1 MAWICDLANLIEVHR
16 EMDWEDVL
24 RQAGEMRIERMV
36 LLGLF
41 LARDLTGVGLPE
53 RVIRKFETDPGI
65 MKFVS
70 RIYGRIFQNTFPSDG
85 FFESL
90 SFTLGL
96 RVRLADKVRYCIDL
110 GLTPTVGD
118 WQYVSLPDSLFPLY
132 YLIRPFRLAL
142 TYGPTLFKKIIKG
155 NR

>member
-1 MAWICDLANLIEVHR
+1 
-16 EMDWEDVL
+16 
-24 RQAGEMRIERMV
+24 MV
-36 LLGLF
+36 LLGLL
-41 LARDLTGVGLPE
+41 LARDLTGVELPE
-53 RVIRKFETDPGI
+53 RVIRKFETDPKI
-65 MKFVS
+65 TKFVS

-96 RVRLADKVRYCIDL
+96 REHWQDKVRYCIDL
-110 GLTPTVGD
+110 GLTLSVGD

-132 YLIRPFRLAL
+132 YLIRPFRLVMK
-142 TYGPTLFKKIIKG
+142 YGPSLFKQIIKG